1 MGAIEVPRRMPVGKE
16 LEIQKMQELEPG
28 ENNGN
33 KQMPGWMRPKHG
45 PLMRPSGLSL
55 ASSSFL
61 SFLDAQ
67 SGLRKKGDGDLRR
80 SKAIVIRENKQRRAN
95 SSENLE
101 VKLIILSRTA
111 LNFARAL
118 RISFLT
124 SPELAAFPFRRE
136 MDVRLV
142 NASSSRITASCYTLQ
157 RTSDKFDA
165 DLRHPHFPRINPRN
179 KLNCVE
185 NCLLS

>member
-1 MGAIEVPRRMPVGKE
+1 MGAIEVPRRVPVGKE

-28 ENNGN
+28 ENNGK

-45 PLMRPSGLSL
+45 PLMRPSRLSL

-80 SKAIVIRENKQRRAN
+80 SEKAIVIRENKQRRAN

-101 VKLIILSRTA
+101 VKQIILSRTA

-118 RISFLT
+118 RFSFLT
-124 SPELAAFPFRRE
+124 SPELAVFPACLKF
-136 MDVRLV
+136 
-142 NASSSRITASCYTLQ
+142 
-157 RTSDKFDA
+157 SDESDA
-165 DLRHPHFPRINPRN
+165 DIPESPFSDLRHPHLPRINVSSSLNPRN
-179 KLNCVE
+179 KLNCVQ
-185 NCLLS
+185 NCRLS